1 MKRKICLLLTI
12 AGVLT
17 ALSGC
22 GSQPEEEREER
33 PWPETVVMSNLADE
47 EARGIAEQLL
57 SGIAGEEQIQVF
69 FDHVDQINGY
79 LEPEEL
85 TDGFEEVSITQPK
98 YDPYQVQERWDTENL
113 EFPGYNCRIT
123 AFSLF
128 RDQMIFPQE
137 SVPGSPDY
145 VMMDLISLDADPSA
159 IPDEAGRTQFET
171 LYTGVDTENTKD
183 ISVHLAKLQE
193 AWQERGI
200 SFKEGSA
207 SLISVV
213 FHDQIDE
220 DRLFVGHT
228 GILFETEEGE
238 LFFLEKLAFQ
248 EPYQLVKVADRG
260 ALSDYLMAKYDVEFN
275 QPTAAPFVM
284 ENAELIEGYRDRG
297 TN

>member
-12 AGVLT
+12 AGVLA
-17 ALSGC
+17 ALTGC
-22 GSQPEEEREER
+22 GSQPEKQEER
-33 PWPETVVMSNLADE
+33 PWPETVAMSNLADE
-47 EARGIAEQLL
+47 EAREIAEQLL
-57 SGIAGEEQIQVF
+57 RGITGEEQIQVF
-69 FDHVDQINGY
+69 FDHVDQINRY

-85 TDGFEEVSITQPK
+85 TAGFEDVSISQPK
-98 YDPYQVQERWDTENL
+98 YDSYQVQERWDGENP
-113 EFPGYNCRIT
+113 EFLGYNCRIT

-128 RDQMIFPQE
+128 RDQMTFPQE
-137 SVPGSPDY
+137 PVPGSPDY
-145 VMMDLISLDADPSA
+145 VMMDLISLDADSSA

-183 ISVHLAKLQE
+183 VAVHLKNLQA

-200 SFKEGSA
+200 AFREGSA

-275 QPTAAPFVM
+275 QPTAAPFVL
-284 ENAELIEGYRDRG
+284 ENAELIEGYRNHG